1 MAIVEIVAVERMTRE
16 EQLSQNPE
24 LIAAA
29 FAVARFGSLE
39 ILAVAKNEATLS
51 DFDRDLVC
59 LQKIRS
65 VLSDLRIL
73 AMAPDRQL
81 RRPLSQQLL

>member
-1 MAIVEIVAVERMTRE
+1 VEIVAVERMTRE
-16 EQLSQNPE
+16 EQLSQSPE

-51 DFDRDLVC
+51 DFDRDMVY
-59 LQKIRS
+59 LQKTRS
-65 VLSDLRIL
+65 LTLDLRIL
-73 AMAPDRQL
+73 ALAPDPRL
-81 RRPLSQQLL
+81 RRLLSQK